1 MVGMLGVMK
10 LRNSIRRKMDRVD
23 PELVIEKLREILII
37 LQKKRDKSITHN
49 EEKRQNSST
58 Y

>member
-37 LQKKRDKSITHN
+37 LQKKRDKDMIHN
-49 EEKRQNSST
+49 EEKRQNSSP